1 MFTWICPTCGREV
14 PPAYDE
20 CPDCAAKNKPASEAN
35 AANVAPPPPAGP
47 APPGPPPAYTPPP
60 APAPPQY
67 APPAQYAPPP
77 AGPRFPTWL
86 LAVLFALLLVCL
98 GGAVIWFV
106 HRSSAPQQAS
116 AAAPVPPPSAATLAK
131 ESELQK
137 YIEVAG
143 IRFTET
149 PKQTTDA
156 RFLVIN
162 HSGADIS
169 DLSGTVNI
177 WGRAGKTEEAAGSFS
192 FHLPS
197 LGPYESKE
205 VTAPVTTKLRVYE
218 LPDWQ
223 FITTQ
228 VQITSP

>member
-1 MFTWICPTCGREV
+1 ME
-14 PPAYDE
+14 
-20 CPDCAAKNKPASEAN
+20 ASSP
-35 AANVAPPPPAGP
+35 NVAETPPVSEPSGQA
-47 APPGPPPAYTPPP
+47 PAYTPPP
-60 APAPPQY
+60 ASPVPPARY
-67 APPAQYAPPP
+67 APPPAAQYAPPP
-77 AGPRFPTWL
+77 AGPAIPTWL
-86 LAVLFALLLVCL
+86 LAVLFAVVLVGL

-106 HRSSAPQQAS
+106 HRSSAPPQAA
-116 AAAPVPPPSAATLAK
+116 AAAPIPTPTPATLAK
-131 ESELQK
+131 ESAIQK

-143 IRFTET
+143 IRFTES

-162 HSGADIS
+162 HSGADIT
-169 DLSGTVNI
+169 DLAGTVNI

-228 VQITSP
+228 VQITSQ